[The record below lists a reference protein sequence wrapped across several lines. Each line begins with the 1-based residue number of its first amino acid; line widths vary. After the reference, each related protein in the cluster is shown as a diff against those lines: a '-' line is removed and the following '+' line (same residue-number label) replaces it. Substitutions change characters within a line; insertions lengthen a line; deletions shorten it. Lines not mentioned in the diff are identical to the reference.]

1 MSLTGPA
8 VVYMLCLL
16 TSGVCAFLLARAWRA
31 TAMRLLLWAAV
42 CFGLLAVNN
51 LFLFLD
57 LVVFPDAQLLWARQ
71 ISQLAAICVLL
82 YAFIWEAE

>member
-8 VVYMLCLL
+8 VVYLLCLL
-16 TSGVCAFLLARAWRA
+16 TSGLCAFLLARAWRA
-31 TAMRLLLWAAV
+31 TGTRLLLWAAV

-57 LVVFPDAQLLWARQ
+57 LIVFPGVQLLWARQ
-71 ISQLAAICVLL
+71 ISQLLAICILL